1 MSDQIKQKQ
10 KAGANSQQTQIQN
23 MTIIN
28 NGIDEKRA
36 REIFVELFASI
47 REEIS
52 YEASQIARKR
62 IAKFEDFFIPKMQEI
77 DGALEFFSDPA
88 FQYLISK
95 AHRTAAC
102 TDRDSDYDLLAEL
115 LIHRI
120 QKKNSRKDCA
130 GISKAIEI
138 VDQITD
144 EALSS
149 LTVFFSVVQFDPVA
163 CTISHGLEILNNLYG
178 KLPLNLLCSDN
189 SWFEEL
195 DVLNAA
201 RFSTLSNLRKLED
214 YWKEK
219 FSGFV
224 TTGIKNDSEKWTEI
238 DNALSTV
245 GLNRS
250 VLIPNELLPDFFIVP
265 VQHKYDISNL
275 IIWYDSFPV
284 SITSKQK
291 EALEKIYNM
300 YESPSNERQIV
311 YENFIKKMDSYKNI
325 AIVRQ
330 WWNSIPYKI
339 NLTSV
344 GRVLAHSY
352 AKKCDHTLPDINN

>member
-1 MSDQIKQKQ
+1 MNEDIKQVQ
-10 KAGANSQQTQIQN
+10 KSGDNSQQTQIQN
-23 MTIIN
+23 LTII

-36 REIFVELFASI
+36 REICDEKFNLI
-47 REEIS
+47 RNEFS
-52 YEASQIARKR
+52 SEALQKANERVS
-62 IAKFEDFFIPKMQEI
+62 KFEDFLIPKIQEI
-77 DGALEFFSDPA
+77 NGALEAFSDPA

-102 TDRDSDYDLLAEL
+102 TDREGDYHLLAEL

-130 GISKAIEI
+130 GINRAIEI

-149 LTVFFSVVQFDPVA
+149 LTVFFSVEQFTPIANTV
-163 CTISHGLEILNNLYG
+163 SQGLAILDDLYG

-189 SWFEEL
+189 SWLEEL
-195 DVLNAA
+195 DVLDAA
-201 RFSTLSNLRKLED
+201 RFSTFGKLKKLED
-214 YWKEK
+214 YWKER

-224 TTGIKNDSEKWTEI
+224 NTGIKNDSEKWTEI
-238 DNALSTV
+238 DKILSSV
-245 GLNRS
+245 GLTRLI
-250 VLIPNELLPDFFIVP
+250 LIPNELLQDFFIIP
-265 VQHKYDISNL
+265 VIRKEEIKNL
-275 IIWYDSFPV
+275 VFKNGFLQTP
-284 SITSKQK
+284 ITSNQK

-300 YESPSNERQIV
+300 YEFPSNEQQIV

-330 WWNSIPYKI
+330 WWNSIPHAI
-339 NLTSV
+339 TITSV

>member
-1 MSDQIKQKQ
+1 MTDEIKQNQ

-23 MTIIN
+23 LTII

-36 REIFVELFASI
+36 REICDEKFDLI
-47 REEIS
+47 RKEFS
-52 YEASQIARKR
+52 SEALQIANERVS
-62 IAKFEDFFIPKMQEI
+62 KFEDSLIPKMKKI
-77 DGALEFFSDPA
+77 DGALESFSDPA

-130 GISKAIEI
+130 GINRAIEI

-149 LTVFFSVVQFDPVA
+149 LTVFFSVEQFKPIANTV
-163 CTISHGLEILNNLYG
+163 SHGLTILDNLYG

-189 SWFEEL
+189 SWLEEL
-195 DVLNAA
+195 DVLDAA
-201 RFSTLSNLRKLED
+201 RFSTFGRLKKLED
-214 YWKEK
+214 YWKGS

-224 TTGIKNDSEKWTEI
+224 STGIKSDSEKWSEI
-238 DNALSTV
+238 DNILSTV
-245 GLNRS
+245 GLRRS
-250 VLIPNELLPDFFIVP
+250 VLIPNELLPDFFIIP
-265 VQHKYDISNL
+265 VIRKDEISNL
-275 IIWYDSFPV
+275 IFQNGSFQV
-284 SITSKQK
+284 QITSKQK

-330 WWNSIPYKI
+330 WWNSIPHAI
-339 NLTSV
+339 TVTSV

-352 AKKCDHTLPDINN
+352 AKKCDYTLPDINN